1 MGVDLIIKSC
11 FTGAPRGHGDREDKF
26 GTEVCQG
33 AIFGVPGT
41 FTMCLINN
49 MDTHMMMLK
58 TSHRLLK
65 KRKTFRGFL
74 IDARIK
80 ISWIVIMFFFY
91 HSSIF
96 FFNFIHSNQVNL
108 LLELMVFWLA
118 SRDIKGKYDA

>member
-1 MGVDLIIKSC
+1 MKQENCWTEIQQRVEVESEGSSYNFSLLINWQVFTADIGVDLIIKSC

-41 FTMCLINN
+41 FIMFLINN

-65 KRKTFRGFL
+65 KKN
-74 IDARIK
+74 I
-80 ISWIVIMFFFY
+80 
-91 HSSIF
+91 
-96 FFNFIHSNQVNL
+96 
-108 LLELMVFWLA
+108 
-118 SRDIKGKYDA
+118 